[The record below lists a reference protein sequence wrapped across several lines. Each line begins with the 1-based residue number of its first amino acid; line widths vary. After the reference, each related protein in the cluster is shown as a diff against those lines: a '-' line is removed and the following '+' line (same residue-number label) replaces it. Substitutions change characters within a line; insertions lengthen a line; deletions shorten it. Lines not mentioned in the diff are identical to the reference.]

1 MVRGFVHVHSEFS
14 RDGLSSIADLA
25 AFARE
30 AQLRFVGLTD
40 HAEDLSTQDVVDL
53 RRECEEHSNESCV
66 ILPGLEFR
74 CRGDIHILSLGSAE
88 LICHDD
94 PVVVASRITQTGGL
108 AILAHPGRIGH
119 RCPEELVS
127 VLTGIE
133 VWNAAYDGRFV
144 PTPASLRLL
153 QKMRLINPSLF
164 GIGGADLHGLYR
176 PPGVI
181 LGLPLNGC
189 QLVDANAILQLLKA
203 GMFLVSGKYV
213 RFDARLGPHRLAR
226 IPLWSFRKLYEASK
240 AIRDMALGEA

>member
-14 RDGLSSIADLA
+14 RDGLSSIAELA

-30 AQLRFVGLTD
+30 ARLRFVGLTD
-40 HAEDLSTQDVVDL
+40 HAEDLSAQDAVDL
-53 RRECEEHSNESCV
+53 RRECEKHSNESCV

-74 CRGDIHILSLGSAE
+74 CLGDIHILSLGATE

-94 PVVVASRITQTGGL
+94 PVVVASGITATGGL
-108 AILAHPGRIGH
+108 AVLAHPGRIGH
-119 RCPEELVS
+119 RCPEELGS

-144 PTPASLRLL
+144 PAPASLKLL
-153 QKMRLINPSLF
+153 QRMRLINPSLL

-176 PPGVI
+176 PPGVT
-181 LGLPLNGC
+181 LELPLNGC
-189 QLVDANAILQLLKA
+189 QLVDTNVILQLLRA
-203 GMFLVSGKYV
+203 GMFVVSGRYV